1 MTTLEAL
8 QAMLDASGTT
18 PYAAARAIGRG
29 SSYVSGMLWRGSV
42 PSADMLARIAAACG
56 YEMLLV
62 PKDKTLD
69 TLRIDGG
76 G

>member
-1 MTTLEAL
+1 MDTLQAVR
-8 QAMLDASGTT
+8 AMLDASGTT
-18 PYAAARAIGRG
+18 AYRAALRLGR
-29 SSYVSGMLWRGSV
+29 SSTYVSGMLNRGSV